1 MRQSSPCLRI
11 YLDEIGPNR
20 VLTRDEEVELFR
32 RIGEGDEEARE
43 TVIQCNLKFVIRLAR
58 QFSGRGLPL
67 EDLAQEGNIGLL
79 EAIGKFDCER
89 GFRFSTYS
97 AFWIRQAMQVAVRQ
111 RGSLI
116 RIPAR
121 KSRQLGLMRE
131 MIQECW
137 SLQGR
142 PPTEEELGERLEISS
157 EKARELARIG
167 EAVLSLDMPTDER
180 GATLMDFV
188 PDIDCE
194 RTEQLAMDNQRVE
207 CVERAMGVLNE
218 REFHVIQERYGFQSG
233 VTKSLRKISRLLE
246 LSQEGVRRIEQRSLR
261 KMSRPHVRATLNG
274 LI

>member
-11 YLDEIGPNR
+11 YLDEIGGNR

-79 EAIGKFDCER
+79 EAIGRFDCER

-131 MIQECW
+131 LIQESW

-142 PPTEEELGERLEISS
+142 PPTEEELAERLEISS

-167 EAVLSLDMPTDER
+167 EAVLSLDMPTDDR

-188 PDIDCE
+188 PDRDSESVDQPAI
-194 RTEQLAMDNQRVE
+194 DNQRVE
-207 CVERAMGVLNE
+207 CVQSAMSVLNE

-261 KMSRPHVRATLNG
+261 KMSRPHVRATLSG

>member
-131 MIQECW
+131 MIQEYW

-218 REFHVIQERYGFQSG
+218 REFHVIRERYGFQSG